1 LRRAGIDHPSSC
13 SAALRAGVAPRP
25 RRAEGAAI
33 DPPAQPHPDGAH
45 FAGVPGEVG
54 LTGNPYFTMAVLV
67 FERRPVALDEIELFD
82 ESVRPSRWA
91 LPRSTAFASPPAP

>member
-33 DPPAQPHPDGAH
+33 DPPAQPHPDGLTSLEHQGKSVWPVIRTLPWRSWCSSGGRWRWTRLSCSMRAS
-45 FAGVPGEVG
+45 GRRGERF
-54 LTGNPYFTMAVLV
+54 PA
-67 FERRPVALDEIELFD
+67 RRR
-82 ESVRPSRWA
+82 S
-91 LPRSTAFASPPAP
+91 PRLRHL